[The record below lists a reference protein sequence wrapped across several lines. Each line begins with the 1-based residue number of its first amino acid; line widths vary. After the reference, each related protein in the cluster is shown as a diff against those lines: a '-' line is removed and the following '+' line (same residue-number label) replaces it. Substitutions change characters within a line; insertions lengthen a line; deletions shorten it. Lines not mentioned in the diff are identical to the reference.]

1 LTSNGK
7 KSENSR
13 KKRAPQTLASSD
25 PRILALVRMLARR
38 AAERD
43 YARLLETHGKAQ
55 KPSDRKE

>member
-1 LTSNGK
+1 
-7 KSENSR
+7 
-13 KKRAPQTLASSD
+13 
-25 PRILALVRMLARR
+25 MLARR